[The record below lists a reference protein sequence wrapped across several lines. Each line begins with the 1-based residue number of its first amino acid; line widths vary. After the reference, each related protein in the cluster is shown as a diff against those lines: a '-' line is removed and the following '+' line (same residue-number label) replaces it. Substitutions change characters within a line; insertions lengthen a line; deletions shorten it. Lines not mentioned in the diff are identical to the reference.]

1 MKDILG
7 QEIERGDEIVFSNT
21 NTYNL
26 TQAIVRYEMNGSIS
40 IMDGDGFIRLINK
53 SSEVAIVRK
62 ASKFD

>member
-7 QEIERGDEIVFSNT
+7 QEIGRGDEIVFSNT

-26 TQAIVRYEMNGSIS
+26 TQAVVRCEMSGSIS

-62 ASKFD
+62 AVKPD